1 MAPLKRSGRFVNYST
16 TGEEAA
22 PRWHGEGVRGRAGA
36 GVNKPSISVRFSE
49 SKRESQFLLSAPIG
63 TMAPVQVTNAANYTG
78 YRKLGTSINRVVL
91 K

>member
-36 GVNKPSISVRFSE
+36 GVNKPFISFQLSE
-49 SKRESQFLLSAPIG
+49 SKKESQFLLSAPQWDHG
-63 TMAPVQVTNAANYTG
+63 PVQDTKPANYTG
-78 YRKLGTSINRVVL
+78 YRKFGTSINRVVF